1 MASTGVLP
9 FIRGVDLSG
18 NDFKGGYFP
27 EHVKCMSSLRWLK
40 LNRTGLCYLPEELAS
55 LQKLEHLSVSHNSLT
70 TLHGELSSLPNL
82 RAVVARANNLKNSGV
97 PDDIFQLDDLS
108 VLDLSFNQLTEIPR
122 DLENSRNMLVLN
134 LSHNSIDAIP
144 NQLFINLTDLLYL
157 DLSDN
162 KLDSLPPQMRR
173 LVHLQ
178 TLTLNNN
185 PLMHAQLRQLPA
197 MVALQTLHLRNTQ
210 RTQTNMPTS
219 LEGLTQL
226 ADVDLSGNDLSRV
239 PECLYTLGSLKRLN
253 LSSNQITELSLC
265 IDQWTQLETLNLS
278 RNQLTSLPS
287 AICKLTK
294 LKKLYVNSNKLDF
307 DGVPPGVGKLSSL
320 TEFMAANNNLELI
333 PEGLCRCGKLKKLV
347 LNKNRLVTLPEAIHF
362 LTDLEVLDVRENPNL
377 VMPPKPVDRGAEW
390 YNIDFSLQNQLRL
403 AGASPATVA
412 AAGGGASPRDP
423 LARKMRLRRRK
434 DSSQDDQAKQVLKG
448 MSDVAQERNNLE
460 STENGELKY
469 ADLKVRRW
477 DKSLEKPA
485 LDYSEFFMEDVGQVP
500 GVSVWQIENFIP
512 LQVDEA
518 FHSKFYEADSYIILK
533 TFLDENGQLNWQI
546 FYWIGEG
553 ATLDKK
559 AGAAIHSVNLRNFLG
574 AECRTIREEMGD
586 ESEEFNA
593 VFNNEISYIE
603 GGTASGFYTVEDTS
617 YPVRL
622 YRVYGKKNIRLESV
636 PVKASSLDPRFV
648 FLLDSGPDI
657 FIWRGANATLS
668 GTTKARLFAEKI
680 NKNERKGKAEIT
692 TLSQNQ
698 EPPGFWEVLGGQP
711 EEIKKHVPDDFSPVR
726 PKLYKVGL
734 GLGYLELPQINY
746 KLSVEHKDHK
756 IKLDTQPELRLVQ
769 SLLDTKGVYILDC
782 WSDVFIW
789 IGRKSPRLV
798 RAAALKL
805 GQEICSMLHRPK
817 HVSVTRNLEG
827 TECQVYKSKFKN
839 WDDVL
844 KVDYTRAAETVQQKD
859 NLQGKVKKDA
869 EQKDKMKADLTA
881 LFLPRQPAMAL
892 TEAEGLME
900 EWNEDL
906 DGMEGFVLEGK
917 KFARLPE
924 EEFGHFHTQD
934 CYVFL
939 CRYWVAVEYEDEE
952 KGKGKKG
959 GEGAE
964 GESAAAAE
972 EEEKQ
977 PEEDFQC
984 VVYFWQGRQASNMG
998 WLTFTFSLQKKFESL
1013 FPGKLKVVRMTQ
1025 QQENLKFLSH
1035 FKRKFI
1041 IHKGKRKQKLDAA
1054 QPSLYHIR
1062 TNGSALC
1069 TRTIQIGTD
1078 SSNLNSEFCFI
1089 LKVPFESTD
1098 NQGIVYTWV
1107 GRAADPDEA
1116 KLSEDIMNSMFDDT
1130 YSKQVINEGEEPENF
1145 FWVGIGS
1152 QKEYDE
1158 DADYMKHARL
1168 FRCSNE
1174 KGYFS
1179 VSEKCSDFC
1188 QDDLADDD
1196 IMLLDNGKEVYMWV
1210 GTQTSQVEIKLSLKA
1225 CQVYIQHMRSKE
1237 AEPPRKLRL
1246 VRKGNEPHCF
1256 SRCFHAWGAFKTQ
1269 LA

>member
-134 LSHNSIDAIP
+134 LSHNGIDAIP

-219 LEGLTQL
+219 LEGLTHL

-287 AICKLTK
+287 AICKLSK

-390 YNIDFSLQNQLRL
+390 YNIDFSLPNQLRL

-460 STENGELKY
+460 STENGELQL

-546 FYWIGEG
+546 FYWIGQD

-586 ESEEFNA
+586 ESEEFSA

-617 YPVRL
+617 YPIRL

-817 HVSVTRNLEG
+817 HASVTRNLEG

-892 TEAEGLME
+892 TEAEVLME

-1041 IHKGKRKQKLDAA
+1041 THKGKRKQKLDAA

-1069 TRTIQIGTD
+1069 TRTIQIATD
-1078 SSNLNSEFCFI
+1078 SSNLNSEFCFV

-1158 DADYMKHARL
+1158 DADYMKCARL